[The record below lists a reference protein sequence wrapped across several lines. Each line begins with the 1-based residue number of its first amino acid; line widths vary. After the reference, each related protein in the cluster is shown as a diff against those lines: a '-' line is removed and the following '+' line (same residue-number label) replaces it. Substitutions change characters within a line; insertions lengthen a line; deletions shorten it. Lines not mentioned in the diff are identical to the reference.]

1 MQELHAVEEVWD
13 TKKIFI
19 TVVATAIVASVGL
32 YGAHAL
38 GFITFQKPEG
48 KTTVGKVEGV
58 SVSENVEDTPT
69 PAPPRKTYSLP
80 TRSDIEEKLEEVKSE
95 VQSIDVAEIAS
106 SSPQIQKVLQDLKAL
121 QGYPKSQVKQLCQNI
136 CNSF

>member
-1 MQELHAVEEVWD
+1 MQELNPVEEVWNV
-13 TKKIFI
+13 KKILV
-19 TVVATAIVASVGL
+19 TVVATAVVVSVGL

-38 GFITFQKPEG
+38 GFIKFQNPERR
-48 KTTVGKVEGV
+48 TTIGKVQGV
-58 SVSENVEDTPT
+58 SVSENIDDAPTPT
-69 PAPPRKTYSLP
+69 PQKSYSLP

-121 QGYPKSQVKQLCQNI
+121 QGYPKSQAHELCQKM
-136 CNSF
+136 CSSF